1 MKLSAVW
8 RRRLWVIGVM
18 AACAGLLAA
27 TVGSIAVTVDTDSTA
42 SLRPTI
48 VIDAGHGDFDG
59 GAVAPDGTTEKA
71 LNLAVALP
79 LRDMLT
85 VCGFD
90 VVMTREDDTALHDD
104 DSATLR
110 EKKVSDMKARL
121 ALYEKADLNV
131 SLHQNMFGAAKYHGA
146 QVFYSTNHPL
156 SKELGESIRSEV
168 VRLLQPD
175 NARELKSG
183 SKDIY
188 LLYRATV
195 PTVLVECGFL
205 SNAEE
210 LALLKSEDYQRQM
223 AFAVACGITRY
234 AAVWGKESTV

>member
-1 MKLSAVW
+1 MKRFVVW
-8 RRRLWVIGVM
+8 RRRLWVIGVV
-18 AACAGLLAA
+18 AVCAVLLAV
-27 TVGSIAVTVDTDSTA
+27 TVGSIAVTVDTRGTA

-59 GAVAPDGTTEKA
+59 GAVAPDGTTEKTI
-71 LNLAVALP
+71 NLAVALP
-79 LRDMLT
+79 LENFLT
-85 VCGFD
+85 LCGFD
-90 VVMTREDDTALHDD
+90 VVMTRIDDTALHENDE
-104 DSATLR
+104 ATLR

-121 ALYEKADLNV
+121 ALYEQADLNV
-131 SLHQNMFGAAKYHGA
+131 AIHQNMFGSTKYCGT

-156 SKELGESIRSEV
+156 SKPLGDSIRSEV

-175 NARELKSG
+175 NTRELKSG

-188 LLYRATV
+188 LLYRATA

-210 LALLKSEDYQRQM
+210 LAQLKDEDYQRQL
-223 AFAVACGITRY
+223 AFGIACGITRY
-234 AAVWGKESTV
+234 AAVWGKESAV